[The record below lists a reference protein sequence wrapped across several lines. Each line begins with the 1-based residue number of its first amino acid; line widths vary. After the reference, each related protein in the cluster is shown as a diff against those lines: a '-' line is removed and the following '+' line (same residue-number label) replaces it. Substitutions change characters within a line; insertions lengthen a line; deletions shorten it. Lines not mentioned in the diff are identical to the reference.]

1 MANPYEAYQ
10 QMADTLKE
18 AGTDLSGSKV
28 SEYEK
33 SEALAGGDD
42 SDSESESL
50 SVPIVDGDTGN
61 TVGYYGDSGGT
72 ITPTAGSRIEIMTTA
87 NRKKSEG
94 GINVDL
100 EPTIS
105 FGGLDL
111 NIDIVNPAASAVELD
126 LGYYNDFLKGLKAEL
141 KKDKIEINYGI
152 PLKAGK
158 IINRAEGGSVPDKDP
173 AQLEMD
179 LILSETKDPVS
190 GNTAPL
196 GATPEEVRDDVP
208 INASPNEFM
217 INAATRRY
225 YGTDFFE
232 ELQKSAEEGWKRIK
246 QGKESYFRD
255 DELEVEDDEKGQDK
269 PRVNMQEGG
278 PVPQPTGGGFGG
290 YGGAGPMFTGFEFK
304 RFINDD
310 TGQEMVVYFVNGRPL
325 SRLPEGFR
333 EKEETPAEEQ
343 QVQTTTRRDIGSA
356 NEGISNEIK
365 SATSNWRNKKPNTW
379 TNDDFNSY
387 YSGISLDLKKGQNPT
402 ELSKGEEFV
411 TTLLSGP
418 AGALNK
424 IIGAETGIGSLIKK
438 SKKNQAQ
445 KVFDHISSLES
456 ATDVQRDTQ
465 YILGSAL
472 GIEGYRTSLNSK
484 FDKLME
490 GKTTSTTGAVET
502 SIRPRARP
510 PELEDIKPK
519 GKYNPSDSN
528 IGNYAGSKDNTLLK
542 SEQALFDNAV
552 DSGNDDLVAHFS
564 AINRKNQKQ
573 DEYARANAGKD
584 PSEWTNPPAGLSS
597 HDIAQAKKYGGSRS
611 TAIKEGRAANQG
623 IFKEARVIKEGDP
636 DKGEGAGDKDDSACV
651 IATHGISTGGFSRL
665 DKAKAELWCE
675 RTYHGKWYGEAFR
688 RGYRHAGNIAIEK
701 GKAAEHYQEFKDFVS
716 YGRGLKKG
724 VKPALNYYLRTA
736 QFFLTGLFVK

>member
-1 MANPYEAYQ
+1 MANGLGIERGRTVQANVNTGYSNTYESYQ

-28 SEYEK
+28 SAYEK
-33 SEALAGGDD
+33 SEALGGDD
-42 SDSESESL
+42 DSESESL
-50 SVPIVDGDTGN
+50 SIPIVDSDTGD

-72 ITPTAGSRIEIMTTA
+72 ITPPTGSRIEVMTTA
-87 NRKKSEG
+87 NRKKSESV
-94 GINVDL
+94 IDIDL

-105 FGGLDL
+105 FGGFDL
-111 NIDIVNPAASAVELD
+111 NIDLVNPAASAVELD

-141 KKDKIEINYGI
+141 KKDKIEINYNI
-152 PLKAGK
+152 PLKAGTR
-158 IINRAEGGSVPDKDP
+158 INRAEGGSVPDKDP

-225 YGTDFFE
+225 FGTEFFE
-232 ELQKSAEEGWKRIK
+232 ELQKSAAEGWKRIK
-246 QGKESYFRD
+246 QGEESYFRD

-269 PRVNMQEGG
+269 PINMQEGG

-304 RFINDD
+304 RFSNDD
-310 TGQEMVVYFVNGRPL
+310 TGQEIVIYFVNGRPL

-343 QVQTTTRRDIGSA
+343 QVKTTRREDTGSA

-365 SATSNWRNKKPNTW
+365 STTSNWQNKKPDTW
-379 TNDDFNSY
+379 DNDDFNSY
-387 YSGISLDLKKGQNPT
+387 YSGINSDLKKGQSPT
-402 ELSKGEEFV
+402 DLSKGEEFV

-418 AGALNK
+418 AGALSK
-424 IIGAETGIGSLIKK
+424 IMGAETGIGSLIKK
-438 SKKNQAQ
+438 SKQNQAQ
-445 KVFDHISSLES
+445 KVFDYISGLENP
-456 ATDVQRDTQ
+456 TEIQENTKK
-465 YILGSAL
+465 ILGSAL
-472 GIEGYRTSLNSK
+472 GAEGYGTIKELDLSN
-484 FDKLME
+484 F
-490 GKTTSTTGAVET
+490 ST
-502 SIRPRARP
+502 
-510 PELEDIKPK
+510 LLKDIKPK
-519 GKYNPSDSN
+519 GKYNPADSN
-528 IGNYAGSKDNTLLK
+528 LGNYAGSNSNTLLK
-542 SEQALFDNAV
+542 GEQALFDNAV
-552 DSGNDDLVAHFS
+552 DNGNDNLVAHFS

-573 DEYARANAGKD
+573 DAYAKANEGKD
-584 PSEWTNPPAGLSS
+584 PSEWENPPAGLSA

-623 IFKEARVIKEGDP
+623 VFKEARVIDEEEGDP
-636 DKGEGAGDKDDSACV
+636 KKGEGAGDKDDSDCV

-688 RGYRHAGNIAIEK
+688 RGYRHAGNKAIEK

>member
-1 MANPYEAYQ
+1 MANGLGIERGRTVQANVNTGYSNTYESYQ

-28 SEYEK
+28 SAYEK
-33 SEALAGGDD
+33 SEALGGDD
-42 SDSESESL
+42 DSESESL
-50 SVPIVDGDTGN
+50 SIPIVDSDTGD

-72 ITPTAGSRIEIMTTA
+72 ITPPTGSRIEVMTTA
-87 NRKKSEG
+87 NRKKSESV
-94 GINVDL
+94 IDIDL

-105 FGGLDL
+105 FGGFDL
-111 NIDIVNPAASAVELD
+111 NIDLVNPAASAVELD

-141 KKDKIEINYGI
+141 KKDKIEINYNI
-152 PLKAGK
+152 PLKAGTR
-158 IINRAEGGSVPDKDP
+158 INRAEGGSVPDKDP

-225 YGTDFFE
+225 FGTEFFE
-232 ELQKSAEEGWKRIK
+232 ELQKSAAEGWKRIK
-246 QGKESYFRD
+246 QGEESYFRD

-269 PRVNMQEGG
+269 PINMQEGG

-310 TGQEMVVYFVNGRPL
+310 TGQEIVIYFVNGRPL

-343 QVQTTTRRDIGSA
+343 QVKTTRREDTGSA

-365 SATSNWRNKKPNTW
+365 STTSNWQNKKPDTW
-379 TNDDFNSY
+379 DNDDFNSY
-387 YSGISLDLKKGQNPT
+387 YSGINSDLKKGQSPT
-402 ELSKGEEFV
+402 DLSKGEEFV

-418 AGALNK
+418 AGALSK
-424 IIGAETGIGSLIKK
+424 IMGAETGIGSLIKK
-438 SKKNQAQ
+438 SKQNQAQ
-445 KVFDHISSLES
+445 KVFDYISGLENP
-456 ATDVQRDTQ
+456 TEIQENTKK
-465 YILGSAL
+465 ILGSAL
-472 GIEGYRTSLNSK
+472 GAEGYGTIKELDLSN
-484 FDKLME
+484 F
-490 GKTTSTTGAVET
+490 ST
-502 SIRPRARP
+502 
-510 PELEDIKPK
+510 LLKDIKPK
-519 GKYNPSDSN
+519 GKYNPADSN
-528 IGNYAGSKDNTLLK
+528 LGNYAGSNSNTLLK
-542 SEQALFDNAV
+542 GEQALFDNAV
-552 DSGNDDLVAHFS
+552 DNGNDNLVAHFS

-573 DEYARANAGKD
+573 DAYAKANEGKD
-584 PSEWTNPPAGLSS
+584 PSEWENPPAGLSA

-623 IFKEARVIKEGDP
+623 VFKEARVIDEEEGDP
-636 DKGEGAGDKDDSACV
+636 KKGEGAGDKDDSDCV

-688 RGYRHAGNIAIEK
+688 RGYRHAGNKAIEK

>member
-1 MANPYEAYQ
+1 MANGLGIERGRTVQANVNTGYSNTYESYQ

-28 SEYEK
+28 SAYEK
-33 SEALAGGDD
+33 SEALGGDD
-42 SDSESESL
+42 DSESESL
-50 SVPIVDGDTGN
+50 SIPIVDSDTGD

-72 ITPTAGSRIEIMTTA
+72 ITPPTGSRIEVMTTA
-87 NRKKSEG
+87 NRKKSESV
-94 GINVDL
+94 IDIDL

-105 FGGLDL
+105 FGGFDL
-111 NIDIVNPAASAVELD
+111 NIDLVNPAASAVELD

-141 KKDKIEINYGI
+141 KKDKIEINYNI
-152 PLKAGK
+152 PLKAGTR
-158 IINRAEGGSVPDKDP
+158 INRAEGGSVPDKDP

-225 YGTDFFE
+225 FGTEFFE
-232 ELQKSAEEGWKRIK
+232 ELQKSAAEGWKRIK
-246 QGKESYFRD
+246 QGEESYFRD

-269 PRVNMQEGG
+269 PINMQEGG

-310 TGQEMVVYFVNGRPL
+310 TGQEIVIYFVNGRPL

-343 QVQTTTRRDIGSA
+343 QVKTTRREDTGSA

-365 SATSNWRNKKPNTW
+365 STTSNWQNKKPDTW
-379 TNDDFNSY
+379 DNDDFNSY
-387 YSGISLDLKKGQNPT
+387 YSGINSDLKKGQSPT
-402 ELSKGEEFV
+402 DLSKGEEFV

-418 AGALNK
+418 AGALSK
-424 IIGAETGIGSLIKK
+424 IMGAETGIGSLIKK
-438 SKKNQAQ
+438 SKQNQAQ
-445 KVFDHISSLES
+445 KVFDYISGLENP
-456 ATDVQRDTQ
+456 TEIQENTKK
-465 YILGSAL
+465 ILGSAL
-472 GIEGYRTSLNSK
+472 GAEGYGTIKELDLSN
-484 FDKLME
+484 F
-490 GKTTSTTGAVET
+490 ST
-502 SIRPRARP
+502 
-510 PELEDIKPK
+510 LLKDIKPK
-519 GKYNPSDSN
+519 GKYNPADSN
-528 IGNYAGSKDNTLLK
+528 LGNYAGSNSNTLLK
-542 SEQALFDNAV
+542 GEQALFDNAV
-552 DSGNDDLVAHFS
+552 DNGNDNLVAHFS

-573 DEYARANAGKD
+573 DAYAKANEGKD
-584 PSEWTNPPAGLSS
+584 PSEWENPPAGLSA

-623 IFKEARVIKEGDP
+623 VFKEARVIDEEEGDP
-636 DKGEGAGDKDDSACV
+636 KKGEGAGDKDDSDCV

-688 RGYRHAGNIAIEK
+688 RGYRHAGNKAIEK
-701 GKAAEHYQEFKDFVS
+701 VKQQNTIKSLKILCPTVEDSRKA
-716 YGRGLKKG
+716 
-724 VKPALNYYLRTA
+724 
-736 QFFLTGLFVK
+736 

>member
-1 MANPYEAYQ
+1 MANGLGIERGRTVQANVNTGYSNTYESYQ

-28 SEYEK
+28 SAYEK
-33 SEALAGGDD
+33 SEALGGDD
-42 SDSESESL
+42 DSESESL
-50 SVPIVDGDTGN
+50 SIPIVDSDTGD

-72 ITPTAGSRIEIMTTA
+72 ITPPTGSRIEVMTTA
-87 NRKKSEG
+87 NRKKSESV
-94 GINVDL
+94 IDIDL

-105 FGGLDL
+105 FGGFDL
-111 NIDIVNPAASAVELD
+111 NIDLVNPAASAVELD

-141 KKDKIEINYGI
+141 KKDKIEINYNI
-152 PLKAGK
+152 PLKAGTR
-158 IINRAEGGSVPDKDP
+158 INRAEGGSVPDKDP

-225 YGTDFFE
+225 FGTEFFE
-232 ELQKSAEEGWKRIK
+232 ELQKSAAEGWKRIK
-246 QGKESYFRD
+246 QGEESYFRD

-269 PRVNMQEGG
+269 PINMQEGG

-310 TGQEMVVYFVNGRPL
+310 TGQEIVIYFVNGRPL

-343 QVQTTTRRDIGSA
+343 QVKTTRREDTGSA

-365 SATSNWRNKKPNTW
+365 STTSNWQNKKPDTW
-379 TNDDFNSY
+379 DNDDFNSY
-387 YSGISLDLKKGQNPT
+387 YSGINSDLKKGQSPT
-402 ELSKGEEFV
+402 DLSKGEEFV

-418 AGALNK
+418 AGALSK
-424 IIGAETGIGSLIKK
+424 IMGAETGIGSLIKK
-438 SKKNQAQ
+438 SKQNQAQ
-445 KVFDHISSLES
+445 KVFDYISGLENP
-456 ATDVQRDTQ
+456 TEIQENTKK
-465 YILGSAL
+465 ILGSAL
-472 GIEGYRTSLNSK
+472 GAEGYGTIKELDLSN
-484 FDKLME
+484 F
-490 GKTTSTTGAVET
+490 ST
-502 SIRPRARP
+502 
-510 PELEDIKPK
+510 LLKDIKPK
-519 GKYNPSDSN
+519 GKYNPADTN
-528 IGNYAGSKDNTLLK
+528 LGNYAGSNSNTLLK
-542 SEQALFDNAV
+542 GEQALFDNAV
-552 DSGNDDLVAHFS
+552 DNGNDNLVAHFS

-573 DEYARANAGKD
+573 DAYAKANEGKD
-584 PSEWTNPPAGLSS
+584 PSEWENPPAGLSA

-623 IFKEARVIKEGDP
+623 VFKEARVIDEEEGDP
-636 DKGEGAGDKDDSACV
+636 KKGEGAGDKDDSDCV

-688 RGYRHAGNIAIEK
+688 RGYRHAGNKAIEK

>member
-1 MANPYEAYQ
+1 MANGLGIERGRTVQANVNTGYSNTYESYQ

-28 SEYEK
+28 SAYEK
-33 SEALAGGDD
+33 SEALGGDD
-42 SDSESESL
+42 DSESESL
-50 SVPIVDGDTGN
+50 SIPIVDSDTGD

-72 ITPTAGSRIEIMTTA
+72 ITPPTGSRIEVMTTA
-87 NRKKSEG
+87 NRKKSESV
-94 GINVDL
+94 IDIDL

-105 FGGLDL
+105 FGGFDL
-111 NIDIVNPAASAVELD
+111 NIDLVNPAASAVELD

-141 KKDKIEINYGI
+141 KKDKIEINYNI
-152 PLKAGK
+152 PLKAGTR
-158 IINRAEGGSVPDKDP
+158 INRAEGGSVPDKDP

-225 YGTDFFE
+225 FGTEFFE
-232 ELQKSAEEGWKRIK
+232 ELQKSAAEGWKRIK
-246 QGKESYFRD
+246 QGEESYFRD

-269 PRVNMQEGG
+269 PINMQEGG

-310 TGQEMVVYFVNGRPL
+310 TGQEIVIYFVNGRPL

-343 QVQTTTRRDIGSA
+343 QVKTTRREDTGSA

-365 SATSNWRNKKPNTW
+365 STTSNWQNKKPDTW
-379 TNDDFNSY
+379 DNDDFNSY
-387 YSGISLDLKKGQNPT
+387 YSGINSDLKKGQSPT
-402 ELSKGEEFV
+402 DLSKGEEFV

-418 AGALNK
+418 AGALSK
-424 IIGAETGIGSLIKK
+424 IMGAETGIGSLIKK
-438 SKKNQAQ
+438 SKQNQAQ
-445 KVFDHISSLES
+445 KVFDYISGLENP
-456 ATDVQRDTQ
+456 TEIQENTKK
-465 YILGSAL
+465 ILGSAL
-472 GIEGYRTSLNSK
+472 GAEGYGTIKELDLSN
-484 FDKLME
+484 F
-490 GKTTSTTGAVET
+490 ST
-502 SIRPRARP
+502 
-510 PELEDIKPK
+510 LLKDIKPK
-519 GKYNPSDSN
+519 GKYNPADSN
-528 IGNYAGSKDNTLLK
+528 LGNYAGSNSNTLLK
-542 SEQALFDNAV
+542 GEQALFDNAV
-552 DSGNDDLVAHFS
+552 DNGNDNLVAHFS

-573 DEYARANAGKD
+573 DAYAKANEGKD
-584 PSEWTNPPAGLSS
+584 PSEWENPPAGLSA

-623 IFKEARVIKEGDP
+623 VFKEARVIDEEEGDP
-636 DKGEGAGDKDDSACV
+636 KKGEGAGDKDDSDCV

-688 RGYRHAGNIAIEK
+688 RGYRHAGNKAIEK

-716 YGRGLKKG
+716 YGRGLKNG

>member
-1 MANPYEAYQ
+1 MANGLGIERGRTVQANVNTGYSNTYESYQ

-28 SEYEK
+28 SAYEK
-33 SEALAGGDD
+33 SEALGGDD
-42 SDSESESL
+42 DSESESL
-50 SVPIVDGDTGN
+50 SIPIVDSDTGD

-72 ITPTAGSRIEIMTTA
+72 ITPPTGSRIEVMTTA
-87 NRKKSEG
+87 NRKKSESV
-94 GINVDL
+94 IDIDL

-105 FGGLDL
+105 FGGFDL
-111 NIDIVNPAASAVELD
+111 NIDLVNPAASAVELD

-141 KKDKIEINYGI
+141 KKDKIEINYNI
-152 PLKAGK
+152 PLKAGTR
-158 IINRAEGGSVPDKDP
+158 INRAEGGSVPDKDP

-225 YGTDFFE
+225 FGTEFFE
-232 ELQKSAEEGWKRIK
+232 ELQKSAAEGWKRIK
-246 QGKESYFRD
+246 QGEESYFRD

-269 PRVNMQEGG
+269 PINMQEGG

-310 TGQEMVVYFVNGRPL
+310 TGQEIVIYFVNGRPL

-343 QVQTTTRRDIGSA
+343 QVKTTRREDTGSA

-365 SATSNWRNKKPNTW
+365 STTSNWQNKKPDTW
-379 TNDDFNSY
+379 DNDDFNSY
-387 YSGISLDLKKGQNPT
+387 YSGINSDLKKGQSPT
-402 ELSKGEEFV
+402 DLSKGEEFV

-418 AGALNK
+418 AGALSK
-424 IIGAETGIGSLIKK
+424 IMGAETGIGSLIKK
-438 SKKNQAQ
+438 SKQNQAQ
-445 KVFDHISSLES
+445 KVFDYISGLES
-456 ATDVQRDTQ
+456 PTEIQENTKK
-465 YILGSAL
+465 ILGSAL
-472 GIEGYRTSLNSK
+472 GAEGYGTIKELDLSN
-484 FDKLME
+484 F
-490 GKTTSTTGAVET
+490 ST
-502 SIRPRARP
+502 
-510 PELEDIKPK
+510 LLKDIKPK
-519 GKYNPSDSN
+519 GKYNPADSN
-528 IGNYAGSKDNTLLK
+528 LGNYAGSNSNTLLK
-542 SEQALFDNAV
+542 GEQALFDNAV
-552 DSGNDDLVAHFS
+552 DNGNDNLVAHFS

-573 DEYARANAGKD
+573 DAYAKANEGKD
-584 PSEWTNPPAGLSS
+584 PSEWENPPAGLSA

-623 IFKEARVIKEGDP
+623 VFKEARVIDEEEGDP
-636 DKGEGAGDKDDSACV
+636 KKGEGAGDKDDSDCV

-688 RGYRHAGNIAIEK
+688 RGYRHAGNKAIEK

-724 VKPALNYYLRTA
+724 VKPALNYYLRTV

>member
-1 MANPYEAYQ
+1 MANGLGIERGRTVQANVNTGYSNTYESYQ

-28 SEYEK
+28 SAYEK
-33 SEALAGGDD
+33 SEALGGDD
-42 SDSESESL
+42 DSESESL
-50 SVPIVDGDTGN
+50 SIPIVDSDTGD

-72 ITPTAGSRIEIMTTA
+72 ITPPTGSRIEVMTTA
-87 NRKKSEG
+87 NRKKSESV
-94 GINVDL
+94 IDIDL

-105 FGGLDL
+105 FGGFDL
-111 NIDIVNPAASAVELD
+111 NIDLVNPAASAVELD

-141 KKDKIEINYGI
+141 KKDKIEINYNI
-152 PLKAGK
+152 PLKAGTR
-158 IINRAEGGSVPDKDP
+158 INRAEGGSVPDKDP

-225 YGTDFFE
+225 FGTEFFE
-232 ELQKSAEEGWKRIK
+232 ELQKSAAEGWKRIK
-246 QGKESYFRD
+246 QGEESYFRD

-269 PRVNMQEGG
+269 PINMQEGG

-310 TGQEMVVYFVNGRPL
+310 TGQEIVIYFVNGRPL

-343 QVQTTTRRDIGSA
+343 QVKTTRREDTGSA

-365 SATSNWRNKKPNTW
+365 STTSNWQNKKPDTW
-379 TNDDFNSY
+379 DNDDFNSY
-387 YSGISLDLKKGQNPT
+387 YSGINSDLKKGQSPT
-402 ELSKGEEFV
+402 DLSKGEEFV

-418 AGALNK
+418 AGALSK
-424 IIGAETGIGSLIKK
+424 IMGAETGKGSLIKK
-438 SKKNQAQ
+438 SKQNQAQ
-445 KVFDHISSLES
+445 KVFDYISGLENP
-456 ATDVQRDTQ
+456 TEIQENTKK
-465 YILGSAL
+465 ILGSAL
-472 GIEGYRTSLNSK
+472 GAEGYGTIKELDLSN
-484 FDKLME
+484 F
-490 GKTTSTTGAVET
+490 ST
-502 SIRPRARP
+502 
-510 PELEDIKPK
+510 LLKDIKPK
-519 GKYNPSDSN
+519 GKYNPADSN
-528 IGNYAGSKDNTLLK
+528 LGNYAGSNSNTLLK
-542 SEQALFDNAV
+542 GEQALFDNAV
-552 DSGNDDLVAHFS
+552 DNGNDNLVAHFS

-573 DEYARANAGKD
+573 DAYAKANEGKD
-584 PSEWTNPPAGLSS
+584 PSEWENPPAGLSA

-623 IFKEARVIKEGDP
+623 VFKEARVIDEEEGDP
-636 DKGEGAGDKDDSACV
+636 KKGEGAGDKDDSDCV

-688 RGYRHAGNIAIEK
+688 RGYRHAGNKAIEK

>member
-1 MANPYEAYQ
+1 MANGLGIERGRTVQASVNTGASNPYEAYQ

-18 AGTDLSGSKV
+18 ADTDLSGSKV
-28 SEYEK
+28 SAYEK
-33 SEALAGGDD
+33 SEALAGRDD

-50 SVPIVDGDTGN
+50 SIPIVDGDTGN

-94 GINVDL
+94 VIDVDL

-105 FGGLDL
+105 FGGFDL

-141 KKDKIEINYGI
+141 KKDKIEINYNI
-152 PLKAGK
+152 PLKAGTR
-158 IINRAEGGSVPDKDP
+158 INRAEGGSVPDKDP

-225 YGTDFFE
+225 FGTEFFE
-232 ELQKSAEEGWKRIK
+232 ELQKSAAEGWKRIK
-246 QGKESYFRD
+246 QGEESYFRD

-269 PRVNMQEGG
+269 PINMQEGG

-310 TGQEMVVYFVNGRPL
+310 TGQEIVIYFVNGRPL

-343 QVQTTTRRDIGSA
+343 QVKTTRREDTGSA

-365 SATSNWRNKKPNTW
+365 STTSNWQNKKPDTW
-379 TNDDFNSY
+379 DNDDFNSY
-387 YSGISLDLKKGQNPT
+387 YSGINSDLKKGQSPT
-402 ELSKGEEFV
+402 DLSKGEEFV

-418 AGALNK
+418 AGALSK
-424 IIGAETGIGSLIKK
+424 IMGAETGIGSLIKK
-438 SKKNQAQ
+438 SKQNQAQ
-445 KVFDHISSLES
+445 KVFDYISGLENP
-456 ATDVQRDTQ
+456 TEIQENTKK
-465 YILGSAL
+465 ILGSAL
-472 GIEGYRTSLNSK
+472 GAEGYGTIKELDLSN
-484 FDKLME
+484 F
-490 GKTTSTTGAVET
+490 ST
-502 SIRPRARP
+502 
-510 PELEDIKPK
+510 LLKDIKPK
-519 GKYNPSDSN
+519 GKYNPADSN
-528 IGNYAGSKDNTLLK
+528 LGNYAGSNSNTLLK
-542 SEQALFDNAV
+542 GEQALFDNAV
-552 DSGNDDLVAHFS
+552 DNGNDNLVAHFS

-573 DEYARANAGKD
+573 DAYAKANEGKD
-584 PSEWTNPPAGLSS
+584 PSEWENPPAGLSA

-623 IFKEARVIKEGDP
+623 VFKEARVIDEEEGDP
-636 DKGEGAGDKDDSACV
+636 KKGEGAGDKDDSDCV

>member
-1 MANPYEAYQ
+1 MANGLGIERGRTVQANVNTGYSNTYESYQ

-28 SEYEK
+28 SAYEK
-33 SEALAGGDD
+33 SEALGGDD
-42 SDSESESL
+42 DSESESL
-50 SVPIVDGDTGN
+50 SIPIVDSDTGD

-72 ITPTAGSRIEIMTTA
+72 ITPPTGSRIEVMTTA
-87 NRKKSEG
+87 NRKKSESV
-94 GINVDL
+94 IDIDL

-105 FGGLDL
+105 FGGFDL
-111 NIDIVNPAASAVELD
+111 NIDLVNPAASAVELD

-141 KKDKIEINYGI
+141 KKDKIEINYNI
-152 PLKAGK
+152 PLKAGTR
-158 IINRAEGGSVPDKDP
+158 INRAEGGSVPDKDP

-225 YGTDFFE
+225 FGTEFFE
-232 ELQKSAEEGWKRIK
+232 ELQKSAAEGWKRIK
-246 QGKESYFRD
+246 QGEESYFRD

-269 PRVNMQEGG
+269 PINMQEGG

-310 TGQEMVVYFVNGRPL
+310 TGQEIVIYFVNGRPL

-343 QVQTTTRRDIGSA
+343 QVKTTRREDTGSA

-365 SATSNWRNKKPNTW
+365 STTSNWQNKKPDTW
-379 TNDDFNSY
+379 DNDDFNSY
-387 YSGISLDLKKGQNPT
+387 YSGINSDLKKGQSPT
-402 ELSKGEEFV
+402 DLSKGEEFV

-418 AGALNK
+418 AGALSK
-424 IIGAETGIGSLIKK
+424 IMGAETGIGSLIKK
-438 SKKNQAQ
+438 SKQNQAQ
-445 KVFDHISSLES
+445 KVFDYISGLENP
-456 ATDVQRDTQ
+456 TEIQENTKK
-465 YILGSAL
+465 ILGSAL
-472 GIEGYRTSLNSK
+472 GAEGYGTIKELDLSN
-484 FDKLME
+484 F
-490 GKTTSTTGAVET
+490 ST
-502 SIRPRARP
+502 
-510 PELEDIKPK
+510 LLKDIKPK
-519 GKYNPSDSN
+519 GKYNPADSN
-528 IGNYAGSKDNTLLK
+528 LGNYAGSNSNTLLK
-542 SEQALFDNAV
+542 GEQALFDNAV
-552 DSGNDDLVAHFS
+552 DNGNDNLVAHFS

-573 DEYARANAGKD
+573 DAYAKANEGKD
-584 PSEWTNPPAGLSS
+584 PSEWENPPAGLSA

-623 IFKEARVIKEGDP
+623 VFKEARVIDEEEGDP
-636 DKGEGAGDKDDSACV
+636 KKGEGAGDKDDSDCV

-688 RGYRHAGNIAIEK
+688 RGYRHAGNKAIEK

-724 VKPALNYYLRTA
+724 LKPALNYYLRTA

>member
-1 MANPYEAYQ
+1 MANGLGIERGRTVQANVNTGYSNTYESYQ

-28 SEYEK
+28 SAYEK
-33 SEALAGGDD
+33 SEALGGDD
-42 SDSESESL
+42 DSESESL
-50 SVPIVDGDTGN
+50 SIPIVDSDTGD

-72 ITPTAGSRIEIMTTA
+72 ITPPTGSRIEVMTTA
-87 NRKKSEG
+87 NRKKSESV
-94 GINVDL
+94 IDIDL

-105 FGGLDL
+105 FGGFDL
-111 NIDIVNPAASAVELD
+111 NIDLVNPAASAVELD

-141 KKDKIEINYGI
+141 KKDKIEINYNI
-152 PLKAGK
+152 PLKAGTR
-158 IINRAEGGSVPDKDP
+158 INRAEGGSVPDKDP

-217 INAATRRY
+217 INASTRRY
-225 YGTDFFE
+225 FGTEFFE
-232 ELQKSAEEGWKRIK
+232 ELQKSAAEGWKRIK
-246 QGKESYFRD
+246 QGEESYFRD

-269 PRVNMQEGG
+269 PINMQEGG

-310 TGQEMVVYFVNGRPL
+310 TGQEIVIYFVNGRPL

-343 QVQTTTRRDIGSA
+343 QVKTTRREDTGSA

-365 SATSNWRNKKPNTW
+365 STTSNWQNKKPDTW
-379 TNDDFNSY
+379 DNDDFNSY
-387 YSGISLDLKKGQNPT
+387 YSGINSDLKKGQSPT
-402 ELSKGEEFV
+402 DLSKGEEFV

-418 AGALNK
+418 AGALSK
-424 IIGAETGIGSLIKK
+424 IMGAETGIGSLIKK
-438 SKKNQAQ
+438 SKQNQAQ
-445 KVFDHISSLES
+445 KVFDYISGLENP
-456 ATDVQRDTQ
+456 TEIQENTKK
-465 YILGSAL
+465 ILGSAL
-472 GIEGYRTSLNSK
+472 GAEGYGTIKELDLSN
-484 FDKLME
+484 F
-490 GKTTSTTGAVET
+490 ST
-502 SIRPRARP
+502 
-510 PELEDIKPK
+510 LLKDIKPK
-519 GKYNPSDSN
+519 GKYNPADSN
-528 IGNYAGSKDNTLLK
+528 LGNYAGSNSNTLLK
-542 SEQALFDNAV
+542 GEQALFDNAV
-552 DSGNDDLVAHFS
+552 DNGNDNLVAHFS

-573 DEYARANAGKD
+573 DAYAKANEGKD
-584 PSEWTNPPAGLSS
+584 PSEWENPPAGLSA

-623 IFKEARVIKEGDP
+623 VFKEARVIDEEEGDP
-636 DKGEGAGDKDDSACV
+636 KKGEGAGDKDDSDCV

-688 RGYRHAGNIAIEK
+688 RGYRHAGNKAIEK

>member
-1 MANPYEAYQ
+1 MANGLGIERGRTVQARIDTGYSNTYESYQ

-28 SEYEK
+28 SAYEK
-33 SEALAGGDD
+33 SEALGGDD
-42 SDSESESL
+42 DSESESL
-50 SVPIVDGDTGN
+50 SIPIVDSDTGD

-72 ITPTAGSRIEIMTTA
+72 ITPPTGSRIEVMTTA
-87 NRKKSEG
+87 NRKKSESV
-94 GINVDL
+94 IDIDL

-105 FGGLDL
+105 FGGFDL
-111 NIDIVNPAASAVELD
+111 NIDLVNPAASAVELD

-141 KKDKIEINYGI
+141 KKDKIEINYNI
-152 PLKAGK
+152 PLKAGTR
-158 IINRAEGGSVPDKDP
+158 INRAEGGSVPDKDP

-225 YGTDFFE
+225 FGTEFFE
-232 ELQKSAEEGWKRIK
+232 ELQKSAAEGWKRIK
-246 QGKESYFRD
+246 QGEESYFRD

-269 PRVNMQEGG
+269 PINMQEGG

-310 TGQEMVVYFVNGRPL
+310 TGQEIVIYFVNGRPL

-343 QVQTTTRRDIGSA
+343 QVKTTRREDTGSA

-365 SATSNWRNKKPNTW
+365 STTSNWQNKKPDTW
-379 TNDDFNSY
+379 DNDDFNSY
-387 YSGISLDLKKGQNPT
+387 YSGINSDLKKGQSPT
-402 ELSKGEEFV
+402 DLSKGEEFV

-418 AGALNK
+418 AGALSK
-424 IIGAETGIGSLIKK
+424 IMGAETGIGSLIKK
-438 SKKNQAQ
+438 SKQNQAQ
-445 KVFDHISSLES
+445 KVFDYISGLENP
-456 ATDVQRDTQ
+456 TEIQENTKK
-465 YILGSAL
+465 ILGSAL
-472 GIEGYRTSLNSK
+472 GAEGYGTIKELDLSN
-484 FDKLME
+484 F
-490 GKTTSTTGAVET
+490 ST
-502 SIRPRARP
+502 
-510 PELEDIKPK
+510 LLKDIKPK
-519 GKYNPSDSN
+519 GKYNPADSN
-528 IGNYAGSKDNTLLK
+528 LGNYAGSNSNTLLK
-542 SEQALFDNAV
+542 GEQALFDNAV
-552 DSGNDDLVAHFS
+552 DNGNDNLVAHFS

-573 DEYARANAGKD
+573 DAYAKANEGKD
-584 PSEWTNPPAGLSS
+584 PSEWENPPAGLSA

-623 IFKEARVIKEGDP
+623 VFKEARVIDEEEGDP
-636 DKGEGAGDKDDSACV
+636 KKGEGAGDKDDSDCV

-688 RGYRHAGNIAIEK
+688 RGYRHAGNKAIEK

-724 VKPALNYYLRTA
+724 VKPALNYYLRTV

>member
-1 MANPYEAYQ
+1 MANGLGIERGRTVQANVNTGYSNTYESYQ

-28 SEYEK
+28 SAYEK
-33 SEALAGGDD
+33 SEALGGDD
-42 SDSESESL
+42 DSESESL
-50 SVPIVDGDTGN
+50 SIPIVDSDTGD

-72 ITPTAGSRIEIMTTA
+72 ITPPTGSRIEVMTTA
-87 NRKKSEG
+87 NRKKSESV
-94 GINVDL
+94 IDIDL

-105 FGGLDL
+105 FGGFDL
-111 NIDIVNPAASAVELD
+111 NIDLVNPAASAVELD

-141 KKDKIEINYGI
+141 KKDKIEINYNI
-152 PLKAGK
+152 PLKAGTR
-158 IINRAEGGSVPDKDP
+158 INRAEGGSVPDKDP

-225 YGTDFFE
+225 FGTEFFE
-232 ELQKSAEEGWKRIK
+232 ELQKSAAEGWKRIK
-246 QGKESYFRD
+246 QGEESYFRD

-269 PRVNMQEGG
+269 PINMQEGG

-310 TGQEMVVYFVNGRPL
+310 TGQEIVIYFVNGRPL

-343 QVQTTTRRDIGSA
+343 QVKTTRREDTGSA

-365 SATSNWRNKKPNTW
+365 STTSNWQNKKPDTW
-379 TNDDFNSY
+379 DNDDFNSY
-387 YSGISLDLKKGQNPT
+387 YSGINSDLKKGQSPT
-402 ELSKGEEFV
+402 DLSKGEEFV

-418 AGALNK
+418 AGALSK
-424 IIGAETGIGSLIKK
+424 IMGAETGIGSLIKK
-438 SKKNQAQ
+438 SKQNQAQ
-445 KVFDHISSLES
+445 KVFDYISGLENP
-456 ATDVQRDTQ
+456 TEIQENTKK
-465 YILGSAL
+465 ILGSAL
-472 GIEGYRTSLNSK
+472 GAEGYGTIKELDLSN
-484 FDKLME
+484 F
-490 GKTTSTTGAVET
+490 ST
-502 SIRPRARP
+502 
-510 PELEDIKPK
+510 LLKDIKPK
-519 GKYNPSDSN
+519 GKYNPADSN
-528 IGNYAGSKDNTLLK
+528 LGNYAGSNSNTLLK
-542 SEQALFDNAV
+542 GEQALFDNAV
-552 DSGNDDLVAHFS
+552 DNGNDNLVAHFS

-573 DEYARANAGKD
+573 DAYAKANEGKD
-584 PSEWTNPPAGLSS
+584 PSEWENPPAGLSA

-623 IFKEARVIKEGDP
+623 VFKEARVIDEEEGDP
-636 DKGEGAGDKDDSACV
+636 KKGEGAGDKDDSDCV

-688 RGYRHAGNIAIEK
+688 RGYRHAGNKAIEK

-724 VKPALNYYLRTA
+724 VKPALNYYLRTV

>member
-1 MANPYEAYQ
+1 MANGLGIERGRTVQASVNTGASNPYEAYQ

-18 AGTDLSGSKV
+18 ADTDLSGSKV
-28 SEYEK
+28 SAYEK
-33 SEALAGGDD
+33 SEALGGDD
-42 SDSESESL
+42 DSESESL
-50 SVPIVDGDTGN
+50 SIPIVDSDTGD

-72 ITPTAGSRIEIMTTA
+72 ITPPTGSRIEVMTTA
-87 NRKKSEG
+87 NRKKSESV
-94 GINVDL
+94 IDIDL

-105 FGGLDL
+105 FGGFDL
-111 NIDIVNPAASAVELD
+111 NIDLVNPAASAVELD

-141 KKDKIEINYGI
+141 KKDKIEINYNI
-152 PLKAGK
+152 PLKAGTR
-158 IINRAEGGSVPDKDP
+158 INRAEGGSVPDKDP

-225 YGTDFFE
+225 FGTEFFE
-232 ELQKSAEEGWKRIK
+232 ELQKSAAEGWKRIK
-246 QGKESYFRD
+246 QGEESYFRD

-269 PRVNMQEGG
+269 PINMQEGG

-310 TGQEMVVYFVNGRPL
+310 TGQEIVIYFVNGRPL

-333 EKEETPAEEQ
+333 EKEETPTEEQ
-343 QVQTTTRRDIGSA
+343 QVQTTTRDTGSA

-365 SATSNWRNKKPNTW
+365 STTSNWQNKKPDTW
-379 TNDDFNSY
+379 DNDDFNSY
-387 YSGISLDLKKGQNPT
+387 YSGINSDLKKGQSPT
-402 ELSKGEEFV
+402 DLSKGEEFV

-418 AGALNK
+418 AGALSK
-424 IIGAETGIGSLIKK
+424 IMGAETGIGSLIKK
-438 SKKNQAQ
+438 SKQNQAQ
-445 KVFDHISSLES
+445 KVFDYISGLENP
-456 ATDVQRDTQ
+456 TEIQENTKK
-465 YILGSAL
+465 ILGSAL
-472 GIEGYRTSLNSK
+472 GAEGYGTIKELDLSN
-484 FDKLME
+484 F
-490 GKTTSTTGAVET
+490 ST
-502 SIRPRARP
+502 
-510 PELEDIKPK
+510 LLKDIKPK
-519 GKYNPSDSN
+519 GKYNPADSN
-528 IGNYAGSKDNTLLK
+528 LGNYAGSNSNTLLK
-542 SEQALFDNAV
+542 GEQALFDNAV
-552 DSGNDDLVAHFS
+552 DNGNDNLVAHFS

-573 DEYARANAGKD
+573 DAYAKANEGKD
-584 PSEWTNPPAGLSS
+584 PSEWENPPAGLSA

-623 IFKEARVIKEGDP
+623 VFKEARVIDEEEGDP
-636 DKGEGAGDKDDSACV
+636 KKGEGAGDKDDSDCV

-688 RGYRHAGNIAIEK
+688 RGYRHAGNKAIEK

>member
-1 MANPYEAYQ
+1 MANGLGIERGRTVQANVNTCYSNTYESYQ

-28 SEYEK
+28 SAYEK
-33 SEALAGGDD
+33 SEALGGDD
-42 SDSESESL
+42 DSESESL
-50 SVPIVDGDTGN
+50 SIPIVDSDTGD

-72 ITPTAGSRIEIMTTA
+72 ITPPTGSRIEVMTTA
-87 NRKKSEG
+87 NRKKSESV
-94 GINVDL
+94 IDIDL

-105 FGGLDL
+105 FGGFDL
-111 NIDIVNPAASAVELD
+111 NIDLVNPAASAVELD

-141 KKDKIEINYGI
+141 KKDKIEINYNI
-152 PLKAGK
+152 PLKAGTR
-158 IINRAEGGSVPDKDP
+158 INRAEGGSVPDKDP

-225 YGTDFFE
+225 FGTEFFE
-232 ELQKSAEEGWKRIK
+232 ELQKSAAEGWKRIK
-246 QGKESYFRD
+246 QGEESYFRD

-269 PRVNMQEGG
+269 PINMQEGG

-310 TGQEMVVYFVNGRPL
+310 TGQEIVIYFVNGRPL

-343 QVQTTTRRDIGSA
+343 QVKTTRREDTGSA

-365 SATSNWRNKKPNTW
+365 STTSNWQNKKPDTW
-379 TNDDFNSY
+379 DNDDFNSY
-387 YSGISLDLKKGQNPT
+387 YSGINSDLKKGQSPT
-402 ELSKGEEFV
+402 DLSKGEEFV

-418 AGALNK
+418 AGALSK
-424 IIGAETGIGSLIKK
+424 IMGAETGIGSLIKK
-438 SKKNQAQ
+438 SKQNQAQ
-445 KVFDHISSLES
+445 KVFDYISGLENP
-456 ATDVQRDTQ
+456 TEIQENTKK
-465 YILGSAL
+465 ILGSAL
-472 GIEGYRTSLNSK
+472 GAEGYGTIKELDLSN
-484 FDKLME
+484 F
-490 GKTTSTTGAVET
+490 ST
-502 SIRPRARP
+502 
-510 PELEDIKPK
+510 LLKDIKPK
-519 GKYNPSDSN
+519 GKYNPADSN
-528 IGNYAGSKDNTLLK
+528 LGNYAGSNSNTLLK
-542 SEQALFDNAV
+542 GEQALFDNAV
-552 DSGNDDLVAHFS
+552 DNGNDNLVAHFS

-573 DEYARANAGKD
+573 DAYAKANEGKD
-584 PSEWTNPPAGLSS
+584 PSEWENPPAGLSA

-623 IFKEARVIKEGDP
+623 VFKEARVIDEEEGDP
-636 DKGEGAGDKDDSACV
+636 KKGEGAGDKDDSDCV

-688 RGYRHAGNIAIEK
+688 RGYRHAGNKAIEK

>member
-1 MANPYEAYQ
+1 MANGLGIERGRTVQANVNTGYSNTYESYQ

-28 SEYEK
+28 SAYEK
-33 SEALAGGDD
+33 SEALGGDD
-42 SDSESESL
+42 DSESESL
-50 SVPIVDGDTGN
+50 SIPIVDSDTGD

-72 ITPTAGSRIEIMTTA
+72 ITPPTGSRIEVMTTA
-87 NRKKSEG
+87 NRKKSESV
-94 GINVDL
+94 IDIDL

-105 FGGLDL
+105 FGGFDL
-111 NIDIVNPAASAVELD
+111 NIDLVNPAASAVELD

-141 KKDKIEINYGI
+141 KKDKIEINYNI
-152 PLKAGK
+152 PLKAGTR
-158 IINRAEGGSVPDKDP
+158 INRAEGGSVPDKDP

-225 YGTDFFE
+225 FGTEFFE
-232 ELQKSAEEGWKRIK
+232 ELQKSAAEGWKRIK
-246 QGKESYFRD
+246 QGEESYFRD

-269 PRVNMQEGG
+269 PINMQEGG

-310 TGQEMVVYFVNGRPL
+310 TGQEIVIYFVNGRPL

-343 QVQTTTRRDIGSA
+343 QVKTTRREDTGSA

-365 SATSNWRNKKPNTW
+365 STTSNWQNKKPDTW
-379 TNDDFNSY
+379 DNDDFNSY
-387 YSGISLDLKKGQNPT
+387 YSGINSDLKKGQSPT
-402 ELSKGEEFV
+402 DLSKGEEFV

-418 AGALNK
+418 AGALSK
-424 IIGAETGIGSLIKK
+424 IMGAETGIGSLIKK
-438 SKKNQAQ
+438 SKQNQAQ
-445 KVFDHISSLES
+445 KVFDYISGLENP
-456 ATDVQRDTQ
+456 TEIQENTKK
-465 YILGSAL
+465 ILGSAL
-472 GIEGYRTSLNSK
+472 GAEGYGTIKELDLSN
-484 FDKLME
+484 F
-490 GKTTSTTGAVET
+490 ST
-502 SIRPRARP
+502 
-510 PELEDIKPK
+510 LLKDIKPK
-519 GKYNPSDSN
+519 GKYNPADSN
-528 IGNYAGSKDNTLLK
+528 LGNYAGSNSNTLLK
-542 SEQALFDNAV
+542 GEQALFDNAV
-552 DSGNDDLVAHFS
+552 DNGNDNLVAHFS

-573 DEYARANAGKD
+573 DAYAKANEGKD
-584 PSEWTNPPAGLSS
+584 PSEWENPPAGLSA

-623 IFKEARVIKEGDP
+623 VFKEARVIEEDDP
-636 DKGEGAGDKDDSACV
+636 KKGEGAGDKDDSDVCV

-688 RGYRHAGNIAIEK
+688 RGYRHAGNKAIEK

-724 VKPALNYYLRTA
+724 LKPALNYYLRTA